1 MKFRVLRGWSCGKGD
16 RRAEAVPCREGK
28 PVAESGI
35 KVGLASPQARISGQ
49 IIINELI
56 RNMELGLLELGYSIL
71 VPCVF
76 SVYLHPDDHARV
88 VGVEEILKEDARRAL
103 SARLSEWN
111 AKPSLFRRNGP
122 RKTYR
127 IAQNDWWIELF
138 ADIESSVPPGD
149 VEIHSELAETPQP
162 GYRGTKTT
170 LIAREPSVTSVR
182 VSRDREATR
191 RQAPRV
197 FAEIQYR
204 DDTGPQTYFVTQ
216 DEVSIGRGGEDL
228 WVDLPLYTSDDV
240 SREHLRL
247 RRDPNTGGFTITDKS
262 RNGTWLNGKRLSRDV
277 EAQVGERAEIKVA
290 ESLKL
295 NFEVRR

>member
-1 MKFRVLRGWSCGKGD
+1 M
-16 RRAEAVPCREGK
+16 AQ
-28 PVAESGI
+28 SGI
-35 KVGLASPQARISGQ
+35 RPGLASNQARISGQ

-56 RNMELGLLELGYSIL
+56 RNMELGRLELGYSIL

-76 SVYLHPDDHARV
+76 SVYLHPDDFARV
-88 VGVEEILKEDARRAL
+88 VGVQEIVKEDARRAL
-103 SARLSEWN
+103 SARLSGWN
-111 AKPSLFRRNGP
+111 AKPSLFHRSGP

-138 ADIESSVPPGD
+138 ADSESAVPPGD
-149 VEIHSELAETPQP
+149 VEIHSELAEVVQP

-170 LIAREPSVTSVR
+170 LIAREPSVTSAR
-182 VSRDREATR
+182 VSRDRENTR

-204 DDTGPQTYFVTQ
+204 DDTGPQTYFVSQ

-247 RRDPNTGGFTITDKS
+247 RRDPATGSFTITDKS
-262 RNGTWLNGKRLSRDV
+262 RNGTWLNAKRLPRDT
-277 EAQVGERAEIKVA
+277 ETPLPDRAEIKVA
-290 ESLKL
+290 GTLKL
-295 NFEVRR
+295 TFEVRI